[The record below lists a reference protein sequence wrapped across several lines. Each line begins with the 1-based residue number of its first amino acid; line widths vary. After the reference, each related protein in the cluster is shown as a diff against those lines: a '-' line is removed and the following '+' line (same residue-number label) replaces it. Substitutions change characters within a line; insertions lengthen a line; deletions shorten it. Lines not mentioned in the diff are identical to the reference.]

1 MLTFILSVIL
11 TSFICLCFFKK
22 NFWENRYLVL
32 LISGGVALVA
42 TTTIN
47 FAVRGHLSTKTET
60 TWVKPMKT
68 FYVSTD
74 LMLKDM
80 PHLDSLSPEQV
91 KLPIIKDYDY
101 YNSHK
106 ATEFYKDTTKKQTP
120 VTILFYQYGKTKE
133 VYVGT
138 FTAKGNQDYWLLEDV
153 YLQRSSADT
162 VAYVSKKKQYYD
174 VKPNNWITGFS
185 IPRKSVIT
193 ILHVPPREFD
203 MIQDSLIRPIPF

>member
-47 FAVRGHLSTKTET
+47 FSVRGKLQTKTEV
-60 TWVKPMKT
+60 TWLKPMAT

-74 LMLKDM
+74 LIKKNIQPADTNGHM
-80 PHLDSLSPEQV
+80 
-91 KLPIIKDYDY
+91 PIIKDYCY
-101 YNSHK
+101 YGDHK
-106 ATEFYKDTTKKQTP
+106 ASEYVKDTTKKQTP

-133 VYVGT
+133 IYVGT
-138 FTAKGNQDYWLLEDV
+138 FTKKGSQDYWMLKKV
-153 YLQRSSADT
+153 YLTRSSADS

-193 ILHVPPREFD
+193 ILHIPPREFD
-203 MIQDSLIRPIPF
+203 MIPDSLIRPIPF

>member
-60 TWVKPMKT
+60 TWIKPLAV

-101 YNSHK
+101 YNNHK
-106 ATEFYKDTTKKQTP
+106 ATEFYKDTAKVQTP

-138 FTAKGNQDYWLLEDV
+138 LTAKGNQDYWLLEDV
-153 YLQRSSADT
+153 YLQRSSVDT

-185 IPRKSVIT
+185 IPRKSKIT
-193 ILHVPPREFD
+193 ILHIPPREFD
-203 MIQDSLIRPIPF
+203 MIPDSLIRPIPF

>member
-32 LISGGVALVA
+32 LISSGVALVA

-47 FAVRGHLSTKTET
+47 FAVRGHLQTKTE
-60 TWVKPMKT
+60 VDIVRPMAT

-74 LMLKDM
+74 LLLKNM

-91 KLPIIKDYDY
+91 KLPIVKDYSY
-101 YNSHK
+101 YSDHK
-106 ATEFYKDTTKKQTP
+106 ASEFLKDTTKKQTP
-120 VTILFYQYGKTKE
+120 VTILFYQYGKSKDI
-133 VYVGT
+133 YVGVYT
-138 FTAKGNQDYWLLEDV
+138 KKETQNYYMLESV
-153 YLQRSSADT
+153 YLTRSSADS
-162 VAYVSKKKQYYD
+162 VAYISKKKLFYD

-185 IPRKSVIT
+185 LPRKSVIT
-193 ILHVPPREFD
+193 ILHIPPREFD
-203 MIQDSLIRPIPF
+203 MIPDSLIRPIPF